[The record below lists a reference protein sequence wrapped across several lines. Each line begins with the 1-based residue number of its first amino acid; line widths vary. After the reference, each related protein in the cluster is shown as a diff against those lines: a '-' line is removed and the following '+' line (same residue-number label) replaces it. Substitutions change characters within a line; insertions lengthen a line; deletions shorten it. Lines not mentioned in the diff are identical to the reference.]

1 MLWSF
6 IVPSW
11 VLHGVLL
18 IKEWQQS
25 QNILY
30 YLYTVMWDKVF
41 IYILQMK
48 ASKFDPSRQDLQD
61 IMRYISNTL
70 QRRHNGH
77 DGYEITSI
85 AIVCSTVY
93 SGANQRKHQSSA
105 SLAFVQGIHR
115 WPVNS
120 SHKWPVMG
128 KMFPFDDVITYDNIV
143 SYTWHGFCWVV
154 RLGGTVCTI
163 NIYIYSYI
171 YVFCGLFCWHY
182 HREGCRVLFIMY
194 SSG

>member
-1 MLWSF
+1 
-6 IVPSW
+6 
-11 VLHGVLL
+11 
-18 IKEWQQS
+18 
-25 QNILY
+25 
-30 YLYTVMWDKVF
+30 MWDKVF

-48 ASKFDPSRQDLQD
+48 ASKFYPSRQDLQY

-105 SLAFVQGIHR
+105 SLAFVREIHR

-163 NIYIYSYI
+163 YIYIYIHI
-171 YVFCGLFCWHY
+171 YMFSVVCFVDITIVRDVGF
-182 HREGCRVLFIMY
+182 Y
-194 SSG
+194 SSCTRRVNFIVTITIISTVTQTPRTFSISKEICPWFVGH